1 MLFEFCMLW
10 SGWGTNSSGGVL
22 SNVLLEVDVQVVLSL
37 CYFAQKWQIWSGAQ
51 VVSNSECNS
60 AYNEVITSNMLC
72 AGDASGNGGS
82 DACQVKMIFIER

>member
-1 MLFEFCMLW
+1 MLLEFCMLW

-37 CYFAQKWQIWSGAQ
+37 CYFAQKCQIWSDTQ